1 MMRILGIDPGLRC
14 TGWGVIALDG
24 GRLQHIA
31 NGAIQPKPTLDDAS
45 RLQIIFDGLCK
56 VITLHEPDQAAIEQ
70 IFVAKSAGSALRLG
84 MARGVGIL
92 ACGVNRLGVGEISA
106 RAVKKAV
113 AGTGTADK
121 KQIQDMVTRLL
132 AVKAQNADA
141 ADALAIAIAASNEAG
156 TAALVGLELG
166 KGQAGDAQAGN
177 AKAGRGLSAAIAAAL
192 ARDDASNGGK
202 T

>member
-14 TGWGVIALDG
+14 TGWGVVAVDG

-31 NGAIQPKPTLDDAS
+31 NGAIRPKSTLDDAS
-45 RLQIIFDGLCK
+45 RLQIVFDGLCE
-56 VITLHEPDQAAIEQ
+56 VITLYQPNQAAIEQ

-121 KQIQDMVTRLL
+121 KQIQGMVTRLL
-132 AVKAQNADA
+132 AVTAQNADA

-156 TAALVGLELG
+156 TAASVELELG
-166 KGQAGDAQAGN
+166 KGRATG
-177 AKAGRGLSAAIAAAL
+177 GLSAAIAAAL
-192 ARDDASNGGK
+192 ARDDAGDGGK

>member
-1 MMRILGIDPGLRC
+1 MRILGIDPGLRC
-14 TGWGVIALDG
+14 TGWGVVAFDG

-31 NGAIQPKPTLDDAS
+31 NGAIRPKSTLDDAS
-45 RLQIIFDGLCK
+45 RLRIVFDGLCE
-56 VITLHEPDQAAIEQ
+56 VITLYQPNQAAIEQ

-132 AVKAQNADA
+132 AVTAQNADA

-156 TAALVGLELG
+156 TAASYGLELG
-166 KGQAGDAQAGN
+166 QGQAGKKQAGN
-177 AKAGRGLSAAIAAAL
+177 GLSAAIAAAL
-192 ARDDASNGGK
+192 ARADASNGGK